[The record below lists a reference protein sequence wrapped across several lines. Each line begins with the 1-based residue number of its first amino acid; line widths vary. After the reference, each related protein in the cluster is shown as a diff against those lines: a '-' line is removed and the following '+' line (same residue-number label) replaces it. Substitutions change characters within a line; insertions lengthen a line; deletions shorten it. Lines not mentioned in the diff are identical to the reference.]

1 MGAKLPDTSTGA
13 NQMKTITPTP
23 TPTTFFLPADDL
35 RAAFQCISTEEVRY
49 YLGGVLVEA
58 DTLVATDGAQLIAID
73 LPGGHHVG
81 TECFTQGMDAP
92 WRPGTVCGPQ
102 GAGFILSCD
111 ATDKAFKVKGNL
123 WVYGDTTTGI
133 LQFVINDGTDGEM
146 RRVGVLEFTVIDGTF
161 PDYRRMMPRG
171 DGGTSTMCYHPTV
184 LAKLV
189 KAADVIAKGCP
200 IRLTS
205 GATQGDPIRVDFVAS
220 GRLRGTLMPMRWT
233 GA

>member
-1 MGAKLPDTSTGA
+1 
-13 NQMKTITPTP
+13 MKTITPTP

-49 YLGGVLVEA
+49 YLCGVLIES
-58 DTLVATDGAQLIAID
+58 DKLVALDGHQMMTIE
-73 LPGGHHVG
+73 LPDGCHVG

-92 WRPGTVCGPQ
+92 RMPQ

-111 ATDKAFKVKGNL
+111 ATDKAFKAKASGGDL

-133 LQFVINDGTDGEM
+133 LQFVSNSGDGGEM
-146 RRVGVLEFTVIDGTF
+146 FRVGVLQFTCIDGTF
-161 PDYRRMMPRG
+161 PEWRRVVAKG
-171 DGGTSTMCYHPTV
+171 DGGTSSLCYDPAV
-184 LAKLV
+184 LAKLI
-189 KAADVIAKGCP
+189 KAADVINKGKGV
-200 IRLTS
+200 RLTS

-220 GRLRGTLMPMRWT
+220 ARLRGTLMPMRWE